1 MTLAVHPLGKSKR
14 HCKLSS
20 VHESMFLAAARPL
33 HDQQTGVAVRFRRGM
48 ATSESFTAR
57 RSEEVERDPSLDID
71 VTVRKYMLPIDKVLI
86 NSVQVEPR
94 TGDEILEGDNVFEI
108 LPSDGGPPSVTKTIG
123 NFDWQ
128 IYTKKTSAN

>member
-1 MTLAVHPLGKSKR
+1 
-14 HCKLSS
+14 
-20 VHESMFLAAARPL
+20 
-33 HDQQTGVAVRFRRGM
+33 M
-48 ATSESFTAR
+48 ATSEPFTAR

-94 TGDEILEGDNVFEI
+94 TGDEILEGDDVFEI